1 MRKLVQE
8 QKELQMLE
16 SRIRE
21 ANAGMATSS
30 SSAAISIEKLR
41 KQLTPYSKSFICC
54 ILMNIARTFTEMY
67 EYYDYSTTYTLY
79 LPLEITNHR
88 IIHMKVVYSDYL
100 CHHFSLSHYY
110 CSHTFPTAIFVFVW

>member
-41 KQLTPYSKSFICC
+41 KQLTP
-54 ILMNIARTFTEMY
+54 
-67 EYYDYSTTYTLY
+67 
-79 LPLEITNHR
+79 
-88 IIHMKVVYSDYL
+88 
-100 CHHFSLSHYY
+100 
-110 CSHTFPTAIFVFVW
+110 

>member
-8 QKELQMLE
+8 QKELQLLE

-41 KQLTPYSKSFICC
+41 KQLTPNSKSFICC
-54 ILMNIARTFTEMY
+54 VFMNIACMFPGVY
-67 EYYDYSTTYTLY
+67 EYYDYYLYTISTNKPSNY
-79 LPLEITNHR
+79 LLTTFVTTFPPRTTTVATHFPQP
-88 IIHMKVVYSDYL
+88 YL
-100 CHHFSLSHYY
+100 C
-110 CSHTFPTAIFVFVW
+110 